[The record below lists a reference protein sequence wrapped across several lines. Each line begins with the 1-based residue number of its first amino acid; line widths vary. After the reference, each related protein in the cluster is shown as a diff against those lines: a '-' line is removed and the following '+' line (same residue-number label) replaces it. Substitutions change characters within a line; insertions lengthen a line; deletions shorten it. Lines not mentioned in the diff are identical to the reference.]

1 MKTWK
6 KPEVKVFDVKMDEN
20 IAASGD
26 GGYKT
31 DRIYYAEEPIV
42 REWAHYRWN
51 GSNNIQDTG
60 ITFWIESST
69 GKKVVNK
76 SYVADIAECLVV

>member
-42 REWAHYRWN
+42 REWGYYRWN
-51 GSNNIQDTG
+51 GNNNIQDTG
-60 ITFWIESST
+60 IVFWID
-69 GKKVVNK
+69 GGYKLVDKKDVVTIERCR
-76 SYVADIAECLVV
+76 A

>member
-26 GGYKT
+26 GGYQT
-31 DRIYYAEEPIV
+31 DRIYYVERGGIFRDSAN
-42 REWAHYRWN
+42 YRWN
-51 GSNNIQDTG
+51 GNNNIQDTG
-60 ITFWIESST
+60 IKFHIDGVYKLVDEKHVTT
-69 GKKVVNK
+69 
-76 SYVADIAECLVV
+76 IAGCLA

>member
-26 GGYKT
+26 GGYQT
-31 DRIYYAEEPIV
+31 GYIYYDLGGITRGGAT
-42 REWAHYRWN
+42 YRWN
-51 GSNNIQDTG
+51 GNNNIQDTG
-60 ITFWIESST
+60 ITFHITSD
-69 GKKVVNK
+69 GKVVNK
-76 SYVADIAECLVV
+76 SHVANIAGCLA

>member
-26 GGYKT
+26 GGYQT
-31 DRIYYAEEPIV
+31 AYIYYDLGGITRGGAN
-42 REWAHYRWN
+42 YRWK
-51 GSNNIQDTG
+51 GNNYIQDTG
-60 ITFWIESST
+60 IPFHEAGGVKSVDE
-69 GKKVVNK
+69 KHVVTI
-76 SYVADIAECLVV
+76 DGCLA

>member
-26 GGYKT
+26 GGYQT
-31 DRIYYAEEPIV
+31 DYIYYDLGGIT
-42 REWAHYRWN
+42 RGGKTYRWN
-51 GSNNIQDTG
+51 GSNNIQDTE
-60 ITFWIESST
+60 ITFYIAM
-69 GKKVVNK
+69 GKKVVDVK
-76 SYVADIAECLVV
+76 HVTTIAGCLA

>member
-26 GGYKT
+26 GGYQT
-31 DRIYYAEEPIV
+31 DYIYYDLGGIT
-42 REWAHYRWN
+42 RGGKTYRWN
-51 GSNNIQDTG
+51 GNNNIQDTG
-60 ITFWIESST
+60 ITFHIAGSD
-69 GKKVVNK
+69 KVVAN
-76 SYVADIAECLVV
+76 SHVADITGCLA

>member
-26 GGYKT
+26 GGYQT
-31 DRIYYAEEPIV
+31 DRIYYAEEPIM

-60 ITFWIESST
+60 IVFWID
-69 GKKVVNK
+69 GGYKVVDK
-76 SYVADIAECLVV
+76 KYVASITGCLAV

>member
-26 GGYKT
+26 GGYQT
-31 DRIYYAEEPIV
+31 AYINYDLGGFTRGGEN
-42 REWAHYRWN
+42 YRWN

-60 ITFWIESST
+60 IPFWIESGT
-69 GKKVVNK
+69 GEKVVDK
-76 SYVADIAECLVV
+76 RYVANIAGCLA

>member
-31 DRIYYAEEPIV
+31 DRINYDLGGITRGGEN
-42 REWAHYRWN
+42 YRWN

-69 GKKVVNK
+69 GEKVVNK
-76 SYVADIAECLVV
+76 SYVANIAGCMV

>member
-31 DRIYYAEEPIV
+31 DYIHYVEGGIIYRDGANYH
-42 REWAHYRWN
+42 WKGNHY
-51 GSNNIQDTG
+51 IQNTG
-60 ITFWIESST
+60 IAFGID
-69 GKKVVNK
+69 GGNKVVDEMHVVTIK
-76 SYVADIAECLVV
+76 GCLA

>member
-26 GGYKT
+26 GGYQT
-31 DRIYYAEEPIV
+31 DYIYHAEGVIT
-42 REWAHYRWN
+42 RGGANYRWN
-51 GSNNIQDTG
+51 GNNNIQDTG
-60 ITFWIESST
+60 ITFRIEGSI
-69 GKKVVNK
+69 KVVAE
-76 SYVADIAECLVV
+76 SYMANIAGCLV